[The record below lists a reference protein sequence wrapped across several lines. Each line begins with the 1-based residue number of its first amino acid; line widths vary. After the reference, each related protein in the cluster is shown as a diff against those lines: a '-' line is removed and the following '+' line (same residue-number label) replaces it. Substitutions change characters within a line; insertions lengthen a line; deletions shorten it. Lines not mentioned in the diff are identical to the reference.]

1 MDYPIEFF
9 SEEID
14 FSLKEPE
21 QVADWIATVIKQ
33 HGQELGSLTY
43 IFCSDDYLHK
53 MNVEYL
59 AHDTL
64 TDIITF
70 NTADEDGIIEGDV
83 FISIDR
89 VRDNASD
96 AGTSFIDELHRVI
109 IHGVLHLLGFKDKS
123 EHDEALMRKE
133 EDSSLSLRKF

>member
-1 MDYPIEFF
+1 MDFPIEFF
-9 SEEID
+9 SEDID
-14 FSLKEPE
+14 FSLEDPE
-21 QVADWIATVIKQ
+21 QVSDWIATVIEQ
-33 HGQELGSLTY
+33 HGQELNSLTY
-43 IFCSDDYLHK
+43 VFCSDDYLHK

-59 AHDTL
+59 THDTL

-70 NTADEDGIIEGDV
+70 NTADENGIIEGDV

-96 AGTSFIDELHRVI
+96 AGTSFEDELHRVI

-123 EHDEALMRKE
+123 EQEAALMRKE